1 MQDEAIN
8 LDELTELE
16 NAEIF
21 KLELDPL
28 RPYEKDYIAQMDFTV
43 EMNLSQMQIAR
54 AGYTFLDWL
63 SDIGGMQGML
73 MSGIAM
79 FLAIWNFNSL
89 ENHMVTRLF
98 RMEKKAADRNE

>member
-21 KLELDPL
+21 KMELSPL
-28 RPYEKDYIAQMDFTV
+28 RPYEKDYKAQMDFTV

-63 SDIGGMQGML
+63 SDVGGMQGML
-73 MSGIAM
+73 MSGIA
-79 FLAIWNFNSL
+79 
-89 ENHMVTRLF
+89 LF
-98 RMEKKAADRNE
+98 STTALKFSY